1 MSRMKDLLMNIQEL
15 VYDAIEAGAKT
26 DQCVYAYVNQ
36 YVIVDLDTI
45 KAITAEFANEW
56 M

>member
-1 MSRMKDLLMNIQEL
+1 MSRMKDLLMTIEEL

-26 DQCVYAYVNQ
+26 DEDVLAWVNMYVPAELETIQ
-36 YVIVDLDTI
+36 DITEKYVG
-45 KAITAEFANEW
+45 EW

>member
-1 MSRMKDLLMNIQEL
+1 MSRMKDLLMTIEEL

-26 DQCVYAYVNQ
+26 DEDIFAYVNQ
-36 YVIVDLDTI
+36 YVPVELEMIQN
-45 KAITAEFANEW
+45 ITMNYTNEW